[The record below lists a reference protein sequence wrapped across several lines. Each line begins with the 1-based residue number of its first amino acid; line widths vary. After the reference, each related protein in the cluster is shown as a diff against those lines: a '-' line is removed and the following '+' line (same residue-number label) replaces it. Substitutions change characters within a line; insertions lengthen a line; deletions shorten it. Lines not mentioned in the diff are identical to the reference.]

1 MEPVTPI
8 FTFYLGS
15 FPVNLTWDVVIQWI
29 VIVVLGIMAHLLT
42 RNLKRIPDKKQVI
55 LETIYNYVKNLVYE
69 NMGPEYKNYI
79 PYVGTLVIYLIALN
93 FLGIIGVKTPTRTV
107 SVTFGL
113 ALTSFVV
120 VNGNAL
126 RKNGLLGYLKG
137 LTQPFILMLPINIME
152 RIVLLISLTLR
163 LFGNMMAAT
172 ILIDM
177 IYKALESII
186 PVLPVTMIGLPIIAH
201 GFFDLFDGTI
211 QMLVFTMLTIINIKV
226 TADHH

>member
-1 MEPVTPI
+1 MEQVTPI

-55 LETIYNYVKNLVYE
+55 LETIYNFVKNLVYE

-186 PVLPVTMIGLPIIAH
+186 PALPVTMIGLPIIAH